1 MGTKLKIARYTLGLK
16 AKDVAKE
23 CGISNTY
30 YSRLENDKAQNP
42 SKELMIKVSKVL
54 KKSVEELFLSNE
66 N

>member
-1 MGTKLKIARYTLGLK
+1 MGKKLKKARIDLGLK
-16 AKDVAKE
+16 AMDVAKE

-42 SKELMIKVSKVL
+42 SKDLMIKISKVL
-54 KKSVEELFLSNE
+54 KKSAADLFLSDE